1 MANKTQKIR
10 TIYKVAAFL
19 AFIMLSYLGIRSYRH
34 SVEKLKINA
43 CIEEVNELVGNIQ
56 RAYERQFSYK
66 DLDYNTAVTLN
77 LIPQRMFKPGY
88 SDAINSFI
96 GGVDMFYS
104 SWEKIDDDKAFEV
117 SFQGVSSEACK
128 ELMKIQWDAGLNTD
142 FIAVGGYTNPTPSGV
157 LDEILVNMKQEDI
170 KSGNIF
176 KGTDVRFASAD
187 KLERACDCKD
197 RTCSVVWKFH

>member
-43 CIEEVNELVGNIQ
+43 CIEEVGELVGNIQ
-56 RAYERQFSYK
+56 RAYNHQLSYK

-104 SWEKIDDDKAFEV
+104 SWEEIDDNKAFEV
-117 SFQGVSSEACK
+117 SFQNISSEGCI
-128 ELMKIQWDAGLNTD
+128 ELMKIQWDEGQNTD
-142 FIAVGGYTNPTPSGV
+142 FIAVGGFANPTPSGV
-157 LDEILVNMKQEDI
+157 LDEILVNMKQADI
-170 KSGNIF
+170 KSSNIF
-176 KGTDVRFASAD
+176 KGTDVRFASTE
-187 KLERACDCKD
+187 KLERACGCKD